1 VVILVLGI
9 VAGVAIPRLGSLS
22 DSARANATKEEMRR
36 LKVSILG
43 TMGRDGIPRGGF
55 EIDIGTPPDQ
65 LVDLVVK
72 PGSLSVWSSFAGQGW
87 NGPYID
93 SAGGSYLKD
102 SWDSTYVYNSGT
114 RTLTSVGSGSNIV
127 VTF

>member
-1 VVILVLGI
+1 MIIVLGI
-9 VAGVAIPRLGSLS
+9 VAGVAIPRFGDFS
-22 DSARANATKEEMRR
+22 DSAKTNATKEEMRR

-55 EIDIGTPPDQ
+55 EVDVGFPPGQ
-65 LVDLVVK
+65 LQDLVVK
-72 PGSLSVWSSFAGQGW
+72 PGSLSVWSAFTSQGW

-93 SAGGSYLKD
+93 SAGNSYLTD
-102 SWDSTYVYNSGT
+102 SWDSTYVYDSGA
-114 RTLTSVGSGSNIV
+114 RTVTSVGSGSSIV